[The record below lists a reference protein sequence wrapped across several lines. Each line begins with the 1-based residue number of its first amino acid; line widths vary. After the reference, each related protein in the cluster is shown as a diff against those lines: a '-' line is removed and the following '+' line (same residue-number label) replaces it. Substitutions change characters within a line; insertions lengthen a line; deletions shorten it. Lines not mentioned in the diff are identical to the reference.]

1 MREENM
7 AITRLAIPRL
17 AAWLAA
23 FLFGAVA
30 SVPSV
35 AQTKITVGYVQTADS
50 MPIRI
55 AKERGFFEKRK
66 LDVTLTPIALASNI
80 PSAIMSNSVQI
91 GMGTVPMLLQTNEA
105 GLGLIAVGGMSRV
118 TKQSN
123 IVSLVG
129 RTGVK
134 IDNPGDLRGKKI
146 GVPGFNS
153 MMHVMLQKWLLDKG
167 VQPSQ
172 VSMVEAV
179 FPQMNDLL
187 KGGTLDA
194 VVVLEPFRTRIIGG
208 NVGFKIS
215 DYITDVQ
222 DNVMA
227 AMWMTKGDW
236 ANANGTA
243 LRAFREGYLEG
254 IDWALKNQK
263 EVKEMEAKILG
274 AATAIVPAYD
284 YDIRAADLELY
295 ARIGRELGMLKQP
308 VDVNKLL
315 WK

>member
-1 MREENM
+1 MNGLK
-7 AITRLAIPRL
+7 ANVFL
-17 AAWLAA
+17 AAS
-23 FLFGAVA
+23 LFGAIA
-30 SVPSV
+30 TAFMSPPAA
-35 AQTKITVGYVQTADS
+35 AQTKVNVGYVQTADS
-50 MPIRI
+50 MPMRI

-66 LDVTLTPIALASNI
+66 LDVTLTPIALASNL
-80 PSAIMSNSVQI
+80 PSAIIANSVQI

-123 IVSLVG
+123 IISLVA
-129 RTGVK
+129 RSDVK
-134 IDNPGDLRGKKI
+134 INSPADLRGKKI

-167 VQPSQ
+167 VQPVQ
-172 VSMVEAV
+172 VSMVEAI
-179 FPQMNDLL
+179 FPQMHDLL

-208 NVGFKIS
+208 NVGYKVS

-222 DNVMA
+222 DNIMA
-227 AMWMTKGDW
+227 AMWMTKSDW
-236 ANANGTA
+236 AAANGPA

-254 IDWALKNQK
+254 IDWALKNMK
-263 EVKEMEAKILG
+263 EVKEMEVKVLG
-274 AATAIVPAYD
+274 ASTAIIPAYD
-284 YDIRAADLELY
+284 FELKASDLELY
-295 ARIGRELGMLKQP
+295 VRIGRELGMLKQP

>member
-1 MREENM
+1 MSFLK
-7 AITRLAIPRL
+7 TGVLL
-17 AAWLAA
+17 AASLIAA
-23 FLFGAVA
+23 LNVLPAA
-30 SVPSV
+30 
-35 AQTKITVGYVQTADS
+35 AQMKVNVGYVQTADS
-50 MPIRI
+50 LPIRI
-55 AKERGFFEKRK
+55 AKERGYFEKRK

-80 PSAIMSNSVQI
+80 PSAIIANSVQI

-123 IVSLVG
+123 IISLVA
-129 RTGVK
+129 RSDVK
-134 IDNPGDLRGKKI
+134 INSPADLRGKKI

-167 VQPSQ
+167 VQPVQ
-172 VSMVEAV
+172 VSMVEAI
-179 FPQMNDLL
+179 FPAMHDLL

-208 NVGFKIS
+208 NVGYKVS

-222 DNVMA
+222 DNIMA
-227 AMWMTKGDW
+227 AMWMTKTDW
-236 ANANGTA
+236 AAANGPA

-263 EVKEMEAKILG
+263 EVKEMELKVLG

-284 YDIRAADLELY
+284 FELNAADLEVY
-295 ARIGRELGMLKQP
+295 VRIGRELGMLKQP

>member
-1 MREENM
+1 MSPLKSK
-7 AITRLAIPRL
+7 AVLAVS
-17 AAWLAA
+17 
-23 FLFGAVA
+23 LFGAISA
-30 SVPSV
+30 MCMSLPAT
-35 AQTKITVGYVQTADS
+35 AQMKVNVGYVQTADS
-50 MPIRI
+50 MPMRI
-55 AKERGFFEKRK
+55 GKERGFFEKRK

-80 PSAIMSNSVQI
+80 PSAIIANSVQI

-123 IVSLVG
+123 IISLVA
-129 RTGVK
+129 RSDVK
-134 IDNPGDLRGKKI
+134 INSAADLRGKKI

-153 MMHVMLQKWLLDKG
+153 MMHVLLQKWLVDRG
-167 VQPSQ
+167 VQPVQ
-172 VSMVEAV
+172 VSMVEAI
-179 FPQMNDLL
+179 FPQMHDLL

-208 NVGFKIS
+208 NVGYKVS
-215 DYITDVQ
+215 DYVTDVQ

-236 ANANGTA
+236 AASNGPA
-243 LRAFREGYLEG
+243 LRAFREGYLEA
-254 IDWALKNQK
+254 IEWALKNQK
-263 EVKEMEAKILG
+263 EVKEMEAKVLG

-284 YDIRAADLELY
+284 FDLKAADLELY